1 MKFLGVLTSA
11 SFSYGTVRSQFS
23 INIYLSSI
31 EEHIFVGNKTTG
43 QILKH
48 MFQENKVCQIFQK
61 TNISYPAESNVCV
74 HIRG

>member
-11 SFSYGTVRSQFS
+11 SLSYETVRSQFS

-31 EEHIFVGNKTTG
+31 EEHIFVDNKTTG
-43 QILKH
+43 QILKR

-61 TNISYPAESNVCV
+61 TKISYPAESNVCV